1 MGRINVTVSLP
12 ADILRE
18 ARHLAVDQGISLS
31 GFLARLLEERVK
43 TARRRREARDRQRR
57 LLDEGLPLGTFG
69 KIGWSRETVH
79 ER

>member
-18 ARHLAVDQGISLS
+18 ARHMAVDQGVSLS
-31 GFLARLLEERVK
+31 GFLAKLLEERVVM
-43 TARRRREARDRQRR
+43 ARRRREARDRQRR
-57 LLDEGLPLGTFG
+57 ILDKGLPLGTHG
-69 KIGWSRETVH
+69 EIGWSREALH